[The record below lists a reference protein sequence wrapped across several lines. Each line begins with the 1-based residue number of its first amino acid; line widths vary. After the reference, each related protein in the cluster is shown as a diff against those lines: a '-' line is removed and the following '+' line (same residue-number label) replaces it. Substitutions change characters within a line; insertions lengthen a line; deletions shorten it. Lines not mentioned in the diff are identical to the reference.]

1 MGRLTTFE
9 KFRLEGI
16 TALIKVAAGFLVT
29 EHAPALLESGSN
41 IILTAINVG
50 ALLASSANL
59 SLSLNW

>member
-41 IILTAINVG
+41 IILTDINEG
-50 ALLASSANL
+50 ALLAASAKL